1 MKITKLLLSMAI
13 AAAALMFVLSASAQG
28 RIEQRKDNQQA
39 RIASGVKNGSLTAGE
54 TARLERREAG
64 LNRQIHNERAAHGGR
79 LTAGE
84 RTQVNREQNRL
95 SRNIYRNKHNARRQ
109 P

>member
-1 MKITKLLLSMAI
+1 MKIIKVLQSMAI
-13 AAAALMFVLSASAQG
+13 AAAALTFVLSAGAQG

-54 TARLERREAG
+54 TAHLEHREAG
-64 LNRQIHNERAAHGGR
+64 LNRQIHNERAANGGH

-84 RTQVNREQNRL
+84 RAQVNREQNHI
-95 SRNIYRNKHNARRQ
+95 SRNIYRDKHNARRQ